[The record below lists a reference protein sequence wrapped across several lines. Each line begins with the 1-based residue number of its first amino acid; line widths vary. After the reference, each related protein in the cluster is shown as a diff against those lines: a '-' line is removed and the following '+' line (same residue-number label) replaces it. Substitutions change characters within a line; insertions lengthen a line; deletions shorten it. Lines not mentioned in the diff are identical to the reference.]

1 MMRKAAIVIL
11 IAAFMIGCGSAH
23 TRRYFQ
29 IKTIAAEDPAVPKV
43 ERRVLVEPA
52 SVDPLY
58 DDIRILYRVS
68 PFEVK
73 YYPYEFWAE
82 KPGKLV
88 ADAMA
93 EFLEKKK
100 AFPAVGRGVAGLA
113 KEEPDLLL
121 RSHVRV
127 IEEIDSPNAWQA
139 RLAMDLEF
147 VDFKTGKALASA
159 SFDRKEPMAR
169 QVGDLAAVASLIL
182 DDELGKAVWALA
194 RALEK
199 K

>member
-1 MMRKAAIVIL
+1 MRKAAILLL
-11 IAAFMIGCGSAH
+11 IAAVMAGCG
-23 TRRYFQ
+23 TTQTKRYFQ
-29 IKTIAAEDPAVPKV
+29 IKTIAAEEPALPKL
-43 ERRVLVEPA
+43 ERRLVVEA
-52 SVDPLY
+52 AAVDPLY

-88 ADAMA
+88 ADSMA
-93 EFLEKKK
+93 EFLAVKKV
-100 AFPAVGRGVAGLA
+100 FPAVHRGVAGLA
-113 KEEPDLLL
+113 KEPPDLVL
-121 RSHVRV
+121 RSRVRV
-127 IEEIDSPNAWQA
+127 LEEIDSPNAWQA

-147 VDFKTGKALASA
+147 VDFKTGKAVASA
-159 SFDRKEPMAR
+159 SFDRKEFMAR
-169 QVGDLAAVASLIL
+169 QVGSLPAVVSGIL
-182 DDELGKAVWALA
+182 DDEMGKLVWELA

>member
-1 MMRKAAIVIL
+1 MRKAAIVLL
-11 IAAFMIGCGSAH
+11 IAAFMIGCGSTH

-29 IKTIAAEDPAVPKV
+29 IKTIAAEEPALPRI
-43 ERRVLVEPA
+43 ERRLLVEPA
-52 SVDPLY
+52 AVDPLY

-82 KPGKLV
+82 KPGKL
-88 ADAMA
+88 AGDAMA
-93 EFLEKKK
+93 EFLVKKK
-100 AFPAVGRGVAGLA
+100 VFPVVGRGVAGLA
-113 KEEPDLLL
+113 KEAPDLLL
-121 RSHVRV
+121 RSSVRV
-127 IEEIDSPNAWQA
+127 LEEIDSPNAWQA

-147 VDFKTGKALASA
+147 VDAKTGKAVVASA
-159 SFDRKEPMAR
+159 FDRKESMSR
-169 QVGDLAAVASLIL
+169 QVGALPAVVSGIL
-182 DDELGKAVWALA
+182 DEELGKLVWDLA

>member
-1 MMRKAAIVIL
+1 MVETAA
-11 IAAFMIGCGSAH
+11 
-23 TRRYFQ
+23 
-29 IKTIAAEDPAVPKV
+29 
-43 ERRVLVEPA
+43 
-52 SVDPLY
+52 VDPLY

-93 EFLEKKK
+93 EFLVRKKV
-100 AFPAVGRGVAGLA
+100 FPAVHRGAAGLA
-113 KEEPDLLL
+113 KEEPDLVL
-121 RSHVRV
+121 RSRVRV
-127 IEEIDSPNAWQA
+127 LEEIDSPNAWQA
-139 RLAMDLEF
+139 RLAMDLAF
-147 VDFKTGKALASA
+147 ADAKSGKVVASA
-159 SFDRKEPMAR
+159 SFDRKESMAR
-169 QVGDLAAVASLIL
+169 EVGSLPAVVSGIL
-182 DDELGKAVWALA
+182 DDELGKLVWELA

>member
-1 MMRKAAIVIL
+1 MRKAAIVIL
-11 IAAFMIGCGSAH
+11 IAAFMIGCGSTH

-29 IKTIAAEDPAVPKV
+29 IKTVSAVDPALPRV
-43 ERRVLVEPA
+43 ERRLLVEPA

-58 DDIRILYRVS
+58 DDTRILYRVS

-88 ADAMA
+88 GDAMA
-93 EFLEKKK
+93 EFLVKKK
-100 AFPAVGRGVAGLA
+100 VFPVVGRGVAGLA
-113 KEEPDLLL
+113 KEEPEIVL
-121 RSHVRV
+121 RSRVHVL
-127 IEEIDSPNAWQA
+127 EEIDNPNSWQA

-147 VDFKTGKALASA
+147 VDFKTGKAVASS
-159 SFDRKEPMAR
+159 SFDRKESMAR
-169 QVGDLAAVASLIL
+169 QVGDLPAVSSMIL
-182 DDELGKAVWALA
+182 DEELGKLVWDLA

>member
-1 MMRKAAIVIL
+1 MRKAAIVLL
-11 IAAFMIGCGSAH
+11 IAAFMIGCGSTH

-29 IKTIAAEDPAVPKV
+29 IKTIAAEEPALPRI
-43 ERRVLVEPA
+43 ERRLLVEPA
-52 SVDPLY
+52 AVDPLY

-88 ADAMA
+88 GDAMA
-93 EFLEKKK
+93 EFLVKKK
-100 AFPAVGRGVAGLA
+100 VFPAVGRGVAGLA

-121 RSHVRV
+121 RSRVRV
-127 IEEIDSPNAWQA
+127 LEEIDSPNSWQA

-147 VDFKTGKALASA
+147 VDAKTGKPVVSW
-159 SFDRKEPMAR
+159 SFDRKESMAR
-169 QVGDLAAVASLIL
+169 QVGDLPAVVSVIL
-182 DDELGKAVWALA
+182 DDELGKTVWALA